1 MKVLLT
7 GNTGYIGGRVVKRLR
22 EAHSGISIDGMDL
35 GFFAH
40 CLTNVTVLPEVY
52 VQRQLFADVRK
63 ISPEQL
69 RGYDAV
75 IHLAAISND
84 PMGKTFEEVTAA
96 INHRASVALAR
107 AAKEA
112 GVRNYVFAS
121 SCSVYGAGGDG
132 ARTESSELN
141 PLTAYAKSK
150 INTENDIKTLA
161 ARNFNITCLRFSTA
175 CGMSERLRLDLVLND
190 FVAGAVS
197 ERKISILSD
206 GTPWRPLIHV
216 DDMARAMDWAMMRTG
231 EQGGDF
237 LVVNVGSDE
246 WNYQVRELAD
256 AVAKAIPGTQV
267 SLNPD
272 APPDKRSYRVDFS
285 QYRKLAPKH
294 QPQVSLNQAVAGLKQ
309 GLEAMNFRDTNFRQS
324 TLIRLKVLAEH
335 LERGRL
341 NAALEWN

>member
-1 MKVLLT
+1 MKVLIT
-7 GNTGYIGGRVVKRLR
+7 GNTGYIGGRVVERLR
-22 EAHSGISIDGMDL
+22 KTHPGIHVDGMDM

-40 CLTNVTVLPEVY
+40 CLTHAVTLPEVY
-52 VQRQLFADVRK
+52 LQRQSFADVRK
-63 ISPEQL
+63 ITAEHL

-84 PMGKTFEEVTAA
+84 PMGKSFEDVTSA

-112 GVRNYVFAS
+112 RVKNYVFAS

-132 ARTESSELN
+132 ARTEESELN

-150 INTENDIKTLA
+150 INTENDIKSLA
-161 ARNFNITCLRFSTA
+161 ARDFNITCLRFSTA

-190 FVAGAVS
+190 FVAGAVA

-216 DDMARAMDWAMMRTG
+216 DDMARAMDWAMTRTG
-231 EQGGDF
+231 DRGGDF
-237 LVVNVGSDE
+237 LVINVGSDQ

-285 QYRKLAPKH
+285 LFRKLAPDH
-294 QPQVSLNQAVAGLKQ
+294 QPQVSLVQAVQGLKQ
-309 GLEAMNFRDTNFRQS
+309 GLEAMGFRDTNFRQS
-324 TLIRLKVLAEH
+324 PLIRLKTLSEH
-335 LERGRL
+335 RERGRL
-341 NAALEWN
+341 NANFEWV

>member
-1 MKVLLT
+1 MKVLIT
-7 GNTGYIGGRVVKRLR
+7 GNTGYIGGRVVERLR
-22 EAHSGISIDGMDL
+22 KTHPGIHIDGMDL

-40 CLTNVTVLPEVY
+40 CLTNAVTLPEVY
-52 VQRQLFADVRK
+52 LQRQFFADVRK
-63 ISPEQL
+63 ITPDQL

-84 PMGKTFEEVTAA
+84 PMGKSFEEVTSA

-112 GVRNYVFAS
+112 RVRNYVFAS

-132 ARTESSELN
+132 ARSEESELN

-150 INTENDIKTLA
+150 INTETDIKSLA
-161 ARNFNITCLRFSTA
+161 AKDFNITCLRFSTA

-190 FVAGAVS
+190 FVAGAVA

-216 DDMARAMDWAMMRTG
+216 DDMARAMDWAITRTS
-231 EQGGDF
+231 ERGGDF
-237 LVVNVGSDE
+237 LVVNVGSDQ
-246 WNYQVRELAD
+246 WNYQVRELAE

-285 QYRKLAPKH
+285 LFRKLAPDH
-294 QPQVSLNQAVAGLKQ
+294 QPQVSLVQAVQGLKQ
-309 GLEAMNFRDTNFRQS
+309 GLEAMNFRDSNFRQS
-324 TLIRLKVLAEH
+324 ALIRLKTLSEH
-335 LERGRL
+335 RERGRL
-341 NAALEWN
+341 NADFEWV

>member
-22 EAHSGISIDGMDL
+22 EAHRGISIDGMDL

-52 VQRQLFADVRK
+52 VQRQMFADVRK
-63 ISPEQL
+63 ISPDHL

-84 PMGKTFEEVTAA
+84 PMGKTFEDVTAA

-150 INTENDIKTLA
+150 INTENDIQSLA

-216 DDMARAMDWAMMRTG
+216 DDMARAMDWAMTRTG
-231 EQGGDF
+231 DRGGDF
-237 LVVNVGSDE
+237 LVINVGSDE

-285 QYRKLAPKH
+285 QYRKLAPGH

-324 TLIRLKVLAEH
+324 GLIRLKVLAEH
-335 LERGRL
+335 LEKGRL
-341 NAALEWN
+341 NSTLEWN